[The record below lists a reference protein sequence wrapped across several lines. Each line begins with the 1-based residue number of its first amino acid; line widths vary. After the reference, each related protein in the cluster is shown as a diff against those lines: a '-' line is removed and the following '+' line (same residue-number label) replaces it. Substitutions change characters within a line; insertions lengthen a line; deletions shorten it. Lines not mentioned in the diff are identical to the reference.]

1 MESPLLQVP
10 WLACLMVNCVLVVV
24 WNNEN
29 ENLDVVVW
37 EEDSWAD
44 LAGFTS
50 GNEIQVQLYTSIY
63 GQLGTLSAS
72 VDVINGDG
80 TYGYGSY
87 SVLDIACQSGF
98 SNALLASNNEV
109 EFSPTVIGGTSISTF
124 SITNTGNVRT
134 LITSSAVIH
143 PEFQLITELDSIS
156 PGETKELELWF
167 TPSESISY
175 SSTLTITTDS
185 YETEMIEVQLLG
197 QGMQLAQ
204 PMLEV
209 SNAQVTFNTLPVG
222 NTFTEQITL
231 QNTGASTLM
240 ISSITLSEGTQFSIG
255 NSVSEIQPG
264 DAHPLNITFQPQGNG
279 HFADLL

>member
-1 MESPLLQVP
+1 M
-10 WLACLMVNCVLVVV
+10 
-24 WNNEN
+24 
-29 ENLDVVVW
+29 
-37 EEDSWAD
+37 
-44 LAGFTS
+44 
-50 GNEIQVQLYTSIY
+50 
-63 GQLGTLSAS
+63 
-72 VDVINGDG
+72 
-80 TYGYGSY
+80 
-87 SVLDIACQSGF
+87 
-98 SNALLASNNEV
+98 
-109 EFSPTVIGGTSISTF
+109 
-124 SITNTGNVRT
+124 
-134 LITSSAVIH
+134 IH

-222 NTFTEQITL
+222 NTFTEQIPP
-231 QNTGASTLM
+231 NTGASTLM

-255 NSVSEIQPG
+255 IAFLRFFPVMHIR
-264 DAHPLNITFQPQGNG
+264 
-279 HFADLL
+279 